1 MKKQKS
7 ARQRK
12 AESEAAVSCPNY
24 PSGKLFK
31 LPFTLFS
38 AYAGLY
44 I

>member
-1 MKKQKS
+1 MEKQKTT
-7 ARQRK
+7 RQRK
-12 AESEAAVSCPNY
+12 AESEAVVSCPNY
-24 PSGKLFK
+24 RSGKLFK